1 MFFCWC
7 RRRALL
13 LSSVASIFSSKME
26 LIFMPQKPMKPCR
39 HPGCPM
45 LTAETFCQFHAR
57 LHAKDRPSA
66 NDRGYDHYWQKA
78 SKRYLK
84 ANPLCGHCQEKGL
97 LVTAEVVDHIVPH
110 RGDRQLFWDEENWQ
124 PLCKKCH
131 DRKTRLEDQCPEYRY

>member
-13 LSSVASIFSSKME
+13 LSSAASIFSSKME
-26 LIFMPQKPMKPCR
+26 LIFMPMKPMKPCR

-45 LTAETFCQFHAR
+45 LTAETFCEFHAR

-66 NDRGYDHYWQKA
+66 NDRGYDHYWQKV

-84 ANPLCGHCQEKGL
+84 ANPLCKQCQCESRL
-97 LVTAEVVDHIVPH
+97 AQAEVVDHIIPH
-110 RGDRQLFWDEENWQ
+110 RGDRQLFWDESNWQ
-124 PLCKKCH
+124 SLCKRCH
-131 DRKTRLEDQCPEYRY
+131 DRKTRTEDQHPEYSY